1 MKSLCLILGFTLMGC
16 GGKTSD
22 VKETPPAAAPD
33 AAPAPEEAAAPAVVL
48 RHGAL
53 TFVMDSP
60 EGQMSKAEAKLG
72 SLAEALA
79 GVGVEVTFDRDEE
92 LDDVVAVMSG
102 EGEEL
107 GRIAL
112 RDADAS
118 EVIDTM
124 VETVKRHF
132 SLE

>member
-1 MKSLCLILGFTLMGC
+1 MKSLCLFVGLALAAC
-16 GGKTSD
+16 GGKTSE
-22 VKETPPAAAPD
+22 VKEAPPAAAPD

-79 GVGVEVTFDRDEE
+79 NAGVEVSYARDEE
-92 LDDVVAVMSG
+92 LDDVVAVVTA

-124 VETVKRHF
+124 VDTVKRHY
-132 SLE
+132 SLD